1 MIGMLLPRALLVGF
15 FVLSSLL
22 SSGCSLRKVGYEL
35 AGKLISSR
43 MVDTFALDGQD
54 KSTAERVVRE
64 IHRWHRREELPRYAT
79 LIDGLSER
87 LRDGMSDEDFRW
99 LQIQGDEAVAR
110 LAKKFAPPAA
120 EVLTHLREDQIVHAE
135 KKMADGEKERFAKL
149 DQSEDK
155 YYAYRLENTKKT
167 LKTWLGSYTDEQL
180 QIFAAFHR
188 EDRSEELKRRE
199 VVRRNRDHLVK
210 AVRAKTSAADLSAL
224 IYQWVTTRQTE
235 PTTDFQQSEQ
245 RQEEKYAQLLR
256 KVDRTL
262 SEKQR
267 LYLLRELGSWRQ
279 DFLTLAAE

>member
-1 MIGMLLPRALLVGF
+1 MGDMLLSRALLVGL
-15 FVLSSLL
+15 VVTSLVSL
-22 SSGCSLRKVGYEL
+22 SGCSLRKFGYEL
-35 AGKLISSR
+35 AGKYVSSR
-43 MVDTFALDGQD
+43 MVDTFGLDGQD

-64 IHRWHRREELPRYAT
+64 IHKWHRKEELPRYAT
-79 LIDGLSER
+79 LIDGLVER

-99 LQIQGDEAVAR
+99 LQQQGDEAVAR

-120 EVLTHLREDQIVHAE
+120 EMLTRLREDQVAHAE
-135 KKMADGEKERFAKL
+135 KKMSDGEKERFAKL

-180 QIFAAFHR
+180 QIFATFHR
-188 EDRSEELKRRE
+188 EDRAEEIKRRE
-199 VVRRNRDHLVK
+199 VLRKNRAHLLE
-210 AVRAKTSAADLSAL
+210 AVRSKKSASDLSAL
-224 IYQWVTTRQTE
+224 IYHWLTTRQTD
-235 PTTDFQQSEQ
+235 PSPDFQQSEQ
-245 RQEEKYAQLLR
+245 RQEERYAQLLR

-267 LYLLRELGSWRQ
+267 LYLLRELGLWRQ

>member
-1 MIGMLLPRALLVGF
+1 MSGMLLPRALLVGF